1 MKVMEIDHATIMTA
15 KLDETRAFFEDVLG
29 LKIGPRPDFDMPV
42 CWLYAGGRDIV
53 HLVAA
58 GSPQAPSQRGSI
70 NHFALRIADFEQAI
84 ADLKAKGVPFE
95 TESTPG
101 GELKQIYI
109 TDPNG
114 VRIELN
120 CPGPGSHTGA

>member
-1 MKVMEIDHATIMTA
+1 MKVLGIDHATIKTA

-29 LKIGPRPDFDMPV
+29 LKVGATPDFDMPV
-42 CWLYAGGRDIV
+42 CWLYAGGRDVV
-53 HLVAA
+53 HLIGA
-58 GSPQAPSQRGSI
+58 GTPQAPSSQASI
-70 NHFALRIADFEQAI
+70 NHFALRIADYDQAI
-84 ADLKAKGVPFE
+84 ATLNAKGVPFE
-95 TESTPG
+95 TETTPG

-120 CPGPGSHTGA
+120 CPGPGSRSSD